1 MSDYKRLEAS
11 ISGRVQGVFYRA
23 STRDQANRLGGLSGW
38 VRNEADG
45 SVRLVVEGPEDTVR
59 QLLAWCRK
67 GPSGAR
73 VDGIQETWSDARGD
87 LERFNAR
94 F

>member
-11 ISGRVQGVFYRA
+11 IHGRVQGVFYRA
-23 STRDQANRLGGLSGW
+23 STRDQANRLGSLSGW

-45 SVRLVVEGPEDTVR
+45 SVRLVAEGPEDNLR

-73 VDGIQETWSDARGD
+73 GDEIQETWSDPAGD
-87 LERFNAR
+87 LERFNVR
-94 F
+94 Y